1 MALALTRYHF
11 LLLISNRKL
20 YATCMTTQ
28 QKTTAIQAVVTNHQ
42 DNVAAVQAASVG
54 AGLEAVVIEAMNT
67 ALKDDLAV
75 IFALKP
81 ASARD
86 R

>member
-1 MALALTRYHF
+1 
-11 LLLISNRKL
+11 
-20 YATCMTTQ
+20 MTTQ

-42 DNVAAVQAASVG
+42 DNVAAVQAAKVG
-54 AGLEAVVIEAMNT
+54 AGLETVVIEAMNT

>member
-1 MALALTRYHF
+1 VALALTRYHF

-20 YATCMTTQ
+20 YVTCMTTE

-42 DNVAAVQAASVG
+42 DNVAAVQAANVG

-86 R
+86 H